1 MLFGALAFA
10 VLLSGP
16 AFAEADPLANA
27 AAWRLGDQ
35 LSLAGLLHAQ
45 GGQKERVDQLIA
57 DMKPLTDAMGIEIS
71 PFPPRAAN
79 TATAYTDILEYLV
92 KGGGANIGA
101 GLDIRFGPNAA
112 VLFEV
117 SMKSNLLILLYE
129 PGQDRGIGEMIE
141 KRLSELKLPESL
153 WIGLVRAIARKGSE
167 AEVKDA
173 VFKMHDDIADYLQK
187 QVAANPTPRP

>member
-1 MLFGALAFA
+1 MAFA

-79 TATAYTDILEYLV
+79 TATATRISS
-92 KGGGANIGA
+92 NI
-101 GLDIRFGPNAA
+101 
-112 VLFEV
+112 
-117 SMKSNLLILLYE
+117 S
-129 PGQDRGIGEMIE
+129 
-141 KRLSELKLPESL
+141 
-153 WIGLVRAIARKGSE
+153 
-167 AEVKDA
+167 
-173 VFKMHDDIADYLQK
+173 
-187 QVAANPTPRP
+187 

>member
-1 MLFGALAFA
+1 MAFA

-16 AFAEADPLANA
+16 AFADADPLANA

-101 GLDIRFGPNAA
+101 GLDIRFGPKAA

>member
-1 MLFGALAFA
+1 M

-27 AAWRLGDQ
+27 VAWRLGDQ

-45 GGQKERVDQLIA
+45 GGQKERVDQLLA
-57 DMKPLTDAMGIEIS
+57 DMKPLTNAMGIEIS

-101 GLDIRFGPNAA
+101 GLDIRLGPKAA

-153 WIGLVRAIARKGSE
+153 WVGVVRAIDRKGSE
-167 AEVKDA
+167 ADVKDA
-173 VFKMHDDIADYLQK
+173 VFKMHDDIADYLQR
-187 QVAANPTPRP
+187 QVAASPTPRP